1 MSLAFPNASAFAGT
15 WCVLAAWQTYR
26 AFDRCEATSGWID
39 LFWILQVL
47 FLAAPLFVVARL
59 RGHPAAAQGRRN
71 VDVTLAVVVLA
82 YVPIMLSMRLL
93 EQCVAAR

>member
-1 MSLAFPNASAFAGT
+1 MSLAIPNAAVFAGT
-15 WCVLAAWQTYR
+15 WCVIAAWQTYR
-26 AFDRCEATSGWID
+26 AFERCEAMSGWID
-39 LFWILQVL
+39 LFWILQGL

-59 RGHPAAAQGRRN
+59 RRHPAAAQGREA
-71 VDVTLAVVVLA
+71 VDVTLAIVVLT